1 MSWWGH
7 GLYLRGSVAHPFL
20 LKVTKLHT
28 LIDFIGPNSFS
39 ITFSISRMVW
49 LWQGNKFMAKKKETG
64 SLL

>member
-39 ITFSISRMVW
+39 INPEWFGCGKVTN
-49 LWQGNKFMAKKKETG
+49 LWQKKETG